1 MHRVALY
8 FVDFDDAG
16 REQVVE
22 IIDAETGAALDRSDL
37 SAFGSGVWLSYDLA
51 GSVVIR
57 VTSLTDASAVM
68 SGIFMD

>member
-1 MHRVALY
+1 MQRVAFY

-22 IIDAETGAALDRSDL
+22 ILDAETGAALDRTELSD
-37 SAFGSGVWLSYDLA
+37 FRSGIWLSYDLS
-51 GSVVIR
+51 GSVIVR

-68 SGIFMD
+68 SGIFVD